1 MDKLA
6 RQLIQV
12 NFDTRIDKSIM
23 KDAFF
28 DEMDHIL
35 ANITDKYSIKPED
48 IGPWHNPPET
58 PVQRKSSMVD
68 PEDAQKERRK

>member
-1 MDKLA
+1 
-6 RQLIQV
+6 
-12 NFDTRIDKSIM
+12 M

-58 PVQRKSSMVD
+58 PVKRKSSMVD